1 MLGVVAV
8 LMAGWLA
15 VQISAPQSVKESD
28 LLHLLLGGGA
38 IAAALIALAWGGLNR
53 YPRSNQLILAF
64 FPFLIFF
71 SWVAYSIAGEKMPWI
86 VTSITLP
93 MCIAGGWWLGTVVE
107 RVNWRA
113 FWHRG
118 DWWIAVLIVPLLAAL
133 RALWTSKPFQDR
145 TIAGLSDTGQWL
157 AAILVALVVIY
168 LIVRQVQKSGWRQ
181 SRRVIG
187 LTLTA
192 LLGVWLLRTTYVMN
206 FINQNNV
213 TEYLFYAHGGPDP
226 LTDMQDIETLSRR
239 TVGDKQLKIAY
250 DDDASWPFNWYL
262 RDWPNAVYFGA
273 NPTRESFTDA
283 PVALIGS
290 KNLEKARP
298 YLRRDYYE
306 FDHRLIWWPDE
317 GYKNTSLEKI
327 KQGLTDPVK
336 RKEFLDV
343 VLWRK
348 YKTPLSQWPLV
359 HRYSLFVRKDV
370 ANQMW
375 DFGAAP
381 VAAAAV
387 VNPYAQGV
395 RELASQQI
403 IGGGPGASQGQF
415 NFPRSMAVAPD
426 GTLYVARLRQSSHP
440 GLCCGW
446 LLRARVGFFL

>member
-1 MLGVVAV
+1 M
-8 LMAGWLA
+8 
-15 VQISAPQSVKESD
+15 
-28 LLHLLLGGGA
+28 
-38 IAAALIALAWGGLNR
+38 IALAWGGLNR
-53 YPRSNQLILAF
+53 YPRSNQLFLAF

-107 RVNWRA
+107 RVDWRA
-113 FWHRG
+113 FWRRG

-133 RALWTSKPFQDR
+133 RGLWSSQPFQDR

-157 AAILVALVVIY
+157 AAILVALGGD
-168 LIVRQVQKSGWRQ
+168 LPDRPAGAEERLAPKPPGHRLDSDRAAG
-181 SRRVIG
+181 RVD
-187 LTLTA
+187 LAYHLRDE
-192 LLGVWLLRTTYVMN
+192 LHQPELRHRVPVLRPWL
-206 FINQNNV
+206 
-213 TEYLFYAHGGPDP
+213 PDP
-226 LTDMQDIETLSRR
+226 LTDMQDIEALSRR

-283 PVALIGS
+283 PVALVGS
-290 KNLEKARP
+290 KNLDKARP
-298 YLRRDYYE
+298 YLQRDYYE
-306 FDHRLIWWPDE
+306 FGHRLIWWPDE

-327 KQGLTDPVK
+327 KQGITDPAK

-348 YKTPLSQWPLV
+348 YRTPLSQWPLV

-375 DFGAAP
+375 DFGARRWP
-381 VAAAAV
+381 Q
-387 VNPYAQGV
+387 PLG
-395 RELASQQI
+395 
-403 IGGGPGASQGQF
+403 
-415 NFPRSMAVAPD
+415 RS
-426 GTLYVARLRQSSHP
+426 
-440 GLCCGW
+440 
-446 LLRARVGFFL
+446 LRAGHA

>member
-1 MLGVVAV
+1 MLVRALVQRNRASLIMLGVVAV

-28 LLHLLLGGGA
+28 LPHLLLGGGA

-107 RVNWRA
+107 RVDWRA

-133 RALWTSKPFQDR
+133 RALWSSKPFQDR

-226 LTDMQDIETLSRR
+226 LTDMRDIETLSRR

-298 YLRRDYYE
+298 YLQRDYYE

-327 KQGLTDPVK
+327 KQGLADPA
-336 RKEFLDV
+336 
-343 VLWRK
+343 
-348 YKTPLSQWPLV
+348 LV
-359 HRYSLFVRKDV
+359 RS
-370 ANQMW
+370 
-375 DFGAAP
+375 AP
-381 VAAAAV
+381 
-387 VNPYAQGV
+387 
-395 RELASQQI
+395 
-403 IGGGPGASQGQF
+403 
-415 NFPRSMAVAPD
+415 
-426 GTLYVARLRQSSHP
+426 
-440 GLCCGW
+440 
-446 LLRARVGFFL
+446 